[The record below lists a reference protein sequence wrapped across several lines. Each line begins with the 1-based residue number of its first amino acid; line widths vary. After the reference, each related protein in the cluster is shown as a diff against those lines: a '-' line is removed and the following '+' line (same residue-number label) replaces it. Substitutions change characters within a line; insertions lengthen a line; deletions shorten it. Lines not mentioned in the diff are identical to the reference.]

1 MADASPTEREVLSVP
16 QSDCPPPSQVSNVIS
31 RGAFFPAAQ
40 NFTVVGG
47 TFNSVAGNHI
57 NAPEKP
63 SDLRKIPLGDIYL
76 QTEVHVS
83 GYASVRRWKCPTRR
97 LFSARVWGG
106 HHKSRMT
113 VALYEGHGAEEEWR
127 KHVRKYMAIRH
138 PHIIQIH
145 GVASSNN
152 IHAAIFYDD
161 LIPFQQFLELYS
173 ESPILTVYIN
183 QSCNA
188 EFRAA
193 SAYFFPLFD
202 RHLSQ
207 PECTFW
213 MRRKTGQ
220 LCADIAVRGNIMH
233 FYWSAAPSAGSPSHQ
248 ARCIPSKSKSI
259 TSLFHSPANIAEQE
273 EAVIKSLSLA
283 QYHKICDWDLAR
295 PRYLLVPVSPAVPVR
310 LGTVIRWCHSATP
323 DKDTPDNFEEVAY
336 LAPNPNSD
344 MEEVPFDLA
353 AEEAEWMVSNNAPW
367 EVLDTGWIRFS
378 ANDILDSTIW
388 LNAGG
393 PTFRPHCQYWLS
405 QANYIFDQ
413 LGVTENL
420 DEYVVVDDLEFSV
433 SIQCTTSSDGE
444 CPTGYLFLCPAADL
458 KIGPT
463 SFTWPENPAYWSLD
477 PTGAPPHRLST
488 VDAEQLGFPSI
499 RLTTEVSTNSWDDAV
514 YAGVRKFHCGKGFMG
529 REVAEE
535 MGYPIYEL
543 ISTAETC
550 LEGAVPEHSNFDD
563 GVSPNEAENGDGG
576 LVDAELAPT
585 CTMLSFIMHLQL
597 TLISMLLVMQLID
610 YMSSSIADML
620 DS

>member
-1 MADASPTEREVLSVP
+1 MADARPQAEQEVLSIP

-40 NFTVVGG
+40 NFTVLGG
-47 TFNSVAGNHI
+47 TFTSVAGNYI
-57 NAPEKP
+57 NAPEEP
-63 SDLRKIPLGDIYL
+63 SDLRRIPLGDIYL
-76 QTEVHVS
+76 HTEVHAS
-83 GYASVRRWKCPTRR
+83 GYASVRRRKCPTRR

-106 HHKSRMT
+106 NHKSRMT
-113 VALYEGHGAEEEWR
+113 VALYEGLGAEEVC
-127 KHVRKYMAIRH
+127 HH
-138 PHIIQIH
+138 PYIIQIH

-152 IHAAIFYDD
+152 IHAAIFYDN

-193 SAYFFPLFD
+193 SAYFFSLFD

-207 PECTFW
+207 LECTFW

-233 FYWSAAPSAGSPSHQ
+233 FYWSATPSSSPNHQ
-248 ARCIPSKSKSI
+248 ARRIPNSKSI

-295 PRYLLVPVSPAVPVR
+295 PRYLFVPVSPAVPVR

-323 DKDTPDNFEEVAY
+323 DEDTSDNFEEVAY
-336 LAPNPNSD
+336 LTPNSD
-344 MEEVPFDLA
+344 SNTEEVPFNLA
-353 AEEAEWMVSNNAPW
+353 AEEADLEWMVSNNAPW
-367 EVLDTGWIRFS
+367 EVLDTGWIRLR

-388 LNAGG
+388 LNAGW

-433 SIQCTTSSDGE
+433 SIQCTTSPDE
-444 CPTGYLFLCPAADL
+444 CPIGYLFLCPASDL

-463 SFTWPENPAYWSLD
+463 SFTWPQNPAYWSLD
-477 PTGAPPHRLST
+477 PTGAAHNRLST
-488 VDAEQLGFPSI
+488 VDAEQLGFPPI

-514 YAGVRKFHCGKGFMG
+514 YAGVRKFHYGKGFVG

-535 MGYPIYEL
+535 MGYPMYEL
-543 ISTAETC
+543 ISTVETSP
-550 LEGAVPEHSNFDD
+550 EGAVPEHSNLDD
-563 GVSPNEAENGDGG
+563 GVSPEPQAENGDSG
-576 LVDAELAPT
+576 LVDGELAPT
-585 CTMLSFIMHLQL
+585 SAMLSFIMHLQL

-610 YMSSSIADML
+610 YMSRSIADML